1 MIKLSLLHNGA
12 FSFDLL
18 NDGWR
23 GENCRLE
30 VGVGHFCKEAFP
42 VLVFCCILAVAE
54 GGFEWESWVWIT
66 RLD

>member
-1 MIKLSLLHNGA
+1 MMVGGVKIVL
-12 FSFDLL
+12 
-18 NDGWR
+18 
-23 GENCRLE
+23 ELE
-30 VGVGHFCKEAFP
+30 VGVGHSCKEAFP